1 LNDARIGVFVCHCG
15 LNIAGSVD
23 VRLVSEHAKT
33 LPNVEHS
40 ADLMFTCSTDGLK
53 TIQEAIKEFDL
64 NRVIVASCTP
74 RTHEPIFRKTIED
87 AGLNRFLFEMVNIR
101 EHVSWCTMHDE
112 KGANE
117 KAKRLVE
124 HKNTKEGNHG
134 GE

>member
-1 LNDARIGVFVCHCG
+1 MVSDHAR
-15 LNIAGSVD
+15 
-23 VRLVSEHAKT
+23 T

-53 TIQEAIKEFDL
+53 TIQEAISEFDL

-74 RTHEPIFRKTIED
+74 RTHEPIFRKTIEG

-124 HKNTKEGNHG
+124 MAVAR
-134 GE
+134 